1 MTNQIEEWSLIVYV
15 IWPIGFY
22 LMLAMLN
29 FIDNRRGIK

>member
-22 LMLAMLN
+22 LMLAILN
-29 FIDNRRGIK
+29 CIDNRREM